1 MLTVGDNKKFDWAN
15 IPLNDCLLGNA
26 MDTHFTLKL
35 FHLLEEK
42 LKEQGCWDV
51 MEKLLSPVLP
61 VFSKMEYDGLDVAT
75 EELDSVG
82 KSLDKQQM
90 IAEDDLLMHEHV
102 FKGANVQSTADLR
115 KILFTDEEGFAL
127 YPPKK
132 TAKGVPSTDK
142 ATLDELLEFI
152 NDELAERQ
160 KKSKKKR

>member
-15 IPLNDCLLGNA
+15 IPLRDCLLGNA

-42 LKEQGCWDV
+42 LIEQGCWNV

-61 VFSKMEYDGLDVAT
+61 VFSKMEYDGLYVAT
-75 EELDSVG
+75 EELDIVG

-90 IAEDDLLMHEHV
+90 VAEDDLLTHKSV